1 MFHDSH
7 VTNIV
12 ADSSTVPPVDKTYKF
27 SVDLAAVEHLGLNLY
42 SNTAAALTEIIANA
56 WDADATEVH
65 ITVDDDFKKITIK
78 DNGHGMSVQDINEK
92 FLKVAYKRR
101 LIEPTSPSGRPVMG
115 RKGIGKLALFS
126 IAQHIDIT
134 SRLKNH
140 PPGSLSIDVNELKDH
155 IENKTNYHPKPIKG
169 EDFDLDQGTRFI
181 LTGLLTSRLNQSITA
196 MKKRIARRFSIIGD
210 EDSFNVYVNDEK
222 IDHKDRDDFRNL
234 QFAWTFENGD
244 DYQFPKDVK
253 GFKFNKSN
261 IDYEGNLYNFDGWVG
276 TALKPKDLNTEDM
289 GNLNGISIISRG
301 RVFQENILDK
311 ISENRIMKS
320 YVTGVIQA
328 DFLDADA
335 SDDLATSD
343 RQRVRED
350 DPRYIALTKFIKS
363 LLNNMYDTWS
373 KERKKYDVNQATKD
387 HPKLQEWFDSLATGH
402 KRQAEEL
409 IATVASLKIDEKDE
423 DDRKGLYRSTILAF
437 ERLKLEGSAHEL
449 SEAINK
455 GPEALIQILSN
466 FDNYEVSLY
475 LDLVKNRLSTI
486 EILDDKVDNNEYENK
501 IRDFIYE
508 HLWLIDPSWERVIAS
523 QFKETAVHKMFDRE
537 VKSILDEDEIKGRL
551 DLCYRNI
558 GGDHIILEL
567 KRPDVGYKL
576 NKYTLMAQGE
586 KYRDA
591 LYKSLHHHDSDF
603 TNKERIKIV
612 FLIGSRLEGDPK
624 ELEKIFDGINARVST
639 YGEMLEKARSSY
651 ADFIEKTKEADKT
664 RELIAAFS

>member
-1 MFHDSH
+1 MS
-7 VTNIV
+7 N
-12 ADSSTVPPVDKTYKF
+12 SSVESSEIGVETTVHPIDKTYKF

-65 ITVDDDFKKITIK
+65 ITVDDDFKKIIIK
-78 DNGHGMSVQDINEK
+78 DNGHGMSVEDINEK

-101 LIEPTSPSGRPVMG
+101 LVDPTSPNGRPVMG

-134 SRLKNH
+134 SKLESY
-140 PPGSLSIDVNELKDH
+140 PSGSLSIDVNELKDH
-155 IENKTNYHPKPIKG
+155 IEKKTDYHPIPILSEG
-169 EDFDLDQGTRFI
+169 FTLDQGTRFI
-181 LTGLLTSRLNQSITA
+181 LTGLLTSRINHSITA

-210 EDSFNVYVNDEK
+210 KDNFNVYVNNEK

-234 QFAWTFENGD
+234 QFVWTFENGG
-244 DYQFPKDVK
+244 DYRFPADVK
-253 GFKFNKSN
+253 RFTFSKST
-261 IDYEGNLYNFDGWVG
+261 ITHEEHIYEFDGWVG

-301 RVFQENILDK
+301 RVFQENILDS

-350 DPRYIALTKFIKS
+350 DPRYIALTKFIKN
-363 LLNNMYDTWS
+363 LLNNMYETWS
-373 KERKKYDVNQATKD
+373 KERKKYDVKQATEE

-402 KRQAEEL
+402 KKQAEEL
-409 IATVASLKIDEKDE
+409 IATVASLKIDEKNE

-455 GPEALIQILSN
+455 GPDALIQILSN

-475 LDLVKNRLSTI
+475 LDLVKNRLNTI
-486 EILDDKVDNNEYENK
+486 KILDDKVKENEYENK

-523 QFKETAVHKMFDRE
+523 QFKETAVHKMFNTE
-537 VKSILDEDEIKGRL
+537 VKSILNEKEIKGRL

-576 NKYTLMAQGE
+576 DKYTLMAQGE

-591 LYKSLHHHDSDF
+591 LFKSLHHHDSKF
-603 TNKERIKIV
+603 TNKDRIKIV
-612 FLIGSRLEGDPK
+612 FLIGNRLEGDPK

-651 ADFIEKTKEADKT
+651 ADFIDKTKEADKT
-664 RELIAAFS
+664 RELIASFS

>member
-1 MFHDSH
+1 MSNSGVDISK
-7 VTNIV
+7 VE
-12 ADSSTVPPVDKTYKF
+12 DDRTVHPIDKTYKF

-65 ITVDDDFKKITIK
+65 ITVDDDFEKIIIE
-78 DNGHGMSVQDINEK
+78 DNGHGMSVEDINEK

-101 LIEPTSPSGRPVMG
+101 LVDPTSPNGRPVMG

-134 SRLKNH
+134 SKLENN
-140 PPGSLSIDVNELKDH
+140 PSGSLSIDVNELKDH
-155 IENKTNYHPKPIKG
+155 IEKKTDYHPVPIVS
-169 EDFDLDQGTRFI
+169 EDFTLEQGTRFV
-181 LTGLLTSRLNQSITA
+181 LTGLLTSRINQSITA

-210 EDSFNVYVNDEK
+210 KDNFNVYVNNEK

-234 QFAWTFENGD
+234 QFVWTFENGS
-244 DYQFPKDVK
+244 DYRFPEDVK
-253 GFKFNKSN
+253 SFTFSKST
-261 IDYEGNLYNFDGWVG
+261 ITHEQHTYEFDGWVG

-350 DPRYIALTKFIKS
+350 DLRYIALTKFIKN
-363 LLNNMYDTWS
+363 LLNNMYETWS
-373 KERKKYDVNQATKD
+373 KERKKYDVKQATEE
-387 HPKLQEWFDSLATGH
+387 HPKLQEWFDSLSTGH
-402 KRQAEEL
+402 KKQAEEL
-409 IATVASLKIDEKDE
+409 ISTVASLKIDEKNE

-475 LDLVKNRLSTI
+475 LDLVKNRLNTI
-486 EILDDKVDNNEYENK
+486 KILDDKVNENDYENK

-523 QFKETAVHKMFDRE
+523 QFKETSVHKMFGTE
-537 VKSILDEDEIKGRL
+537 VKSILNEQEIKGRL

-576 NKYTLMAQGE
+576 DKYTLMAQGE

-591 LYKSLHHHDSDF
+591 LFKSLHHHDSKF
-603 TNKERIKIV
+603 TNKDRIKIV
-612 FLIGSRLEGDPK
+612 FLIGKRLEGDPK

-651 ADFIEKTKEADKT
+651 ADFIDKTNEADKI
-664 RELIAAFS
+664 RELIASFS